1 MSKRGRRRAPRRCSC
16 SPATAAA
23 SGSTGATSGRS
34 SPTMSP
40 KTSSTPSSGRSPG
53 YAPGRRLDDPPMM
66 PVKRLHTLIS
76 GFAGKKIV
84 VVGDLIADEYL
95 YGKPARISREAPV
108 LILRFTEREVR
119 LGGAANATDNVHA
132 LGAVATPIGV
142 LGRDEAGQELTRLF
156 AG

>member
-16 SPATAAA
+16 PPATAAA
-23 SGSTGATSGRS
+23 SGSTGATSGPS

-53 YAPGRRLDDPPMM
+53 YSPGRRLDDPPMI

-119 LGGAANATDNVHA
+119 LGGAADPAPNVSAPGGTA
-132 LGAVATPIGV
+132 LPPGS
-142 LGRDEAGQELTRLF
+142 L
-156 AG
+156 